1 MRRLIARS
9 LILASAFLPAAVH
22 AGGPVSEY
30 RVTHLESLGG
40 TFSRG
45 NSINNRGWVTGY
57 SNLEG
62 EQSRH
67 ATLWLDGSPF
77 DLGTLGGPNSS
88 VAWPVKNNRGLIVGI
103 SQTAI
108 PEPLGERWSCALFF
122 GTPTATGYTCLG
134 FVWEKES

>member
-108 PEPLGERWSCALFF
+108 PEPWERDGAAPSSSGRRPRPA
-122 GTPTATGYTCLG
+122 TPVSASSGK
-134 FVWEKES
+134 KES